1 MPTWPLIDHKPLVIS
16 LLLVVVLGRIVALQ
30 LQSVAL
36 RVHPAKQAGE
46 RQLGWV
52 AAGA

>member
-1 MPTWPLIDHKPLVIS
+1 MPTWPLINHK
-16 LLLVVVLGRIVALQ
+16 LLAIGLSLVVASDRIVASQ

-36 RVHPAKQAGE
+36 MVHPAKQAGD

>member
-1 MPTWPLIDHKPLVIS
+1 MPTLPLINHKLLVIGLS
-16 LLLVVVLGRIVALQ
+16 LVVVLDRIVASQ

-36 RVHPAKQAGE
+36 RVHPAKQAGD

-52 AAGA
+52 AAGV